1 MPVAV
6 AGTVLGSGLLMAG
19 VIVLT
24 NHPQWWPAFGAATM
38 VALLNAAASM
48 AVLRRASGKTLD
60 SAVAV
65 VYMVVGVRLFVSVAG
80 CLLAVKVG
88 KYSPEA
94 TGIMICSY
102 YMAMLVAESIVL
114 ARAVAASS
122 IKTVEKQ

>member
-1 MPVAV
+1 MV
-6 AGTVLGSGLLMAG
+6 G

-38 VALLNAAASM
+38 VALLNAVASM

-60 SAVAV
+60 QAVAII
-65 VYMVVGVRLFVSVAG
+65 YLVVGVRLFVSVAG

-88 KYSPEA
+88 GYAPQA

-102 YMAMLVAESIVL
+102 YMAMLIAESVVL
-114 ARAVAASS
+114 ARAAGSS
-122 IKTVEKQ
+122 SRQSEKKLGKK